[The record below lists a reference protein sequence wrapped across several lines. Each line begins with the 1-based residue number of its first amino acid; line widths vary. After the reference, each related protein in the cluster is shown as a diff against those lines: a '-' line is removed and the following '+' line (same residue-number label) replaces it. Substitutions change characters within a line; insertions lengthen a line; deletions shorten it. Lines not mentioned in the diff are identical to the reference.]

1 MKMKTRYLF
10 SLAALTLLTAA
21 CSSDETALTP
31 AEQPAP
37 AKERIPFTAVIG
49 STATTRV
56 LAEAENGE
64 TITAKWQKG
73 EKIALIHGEDIDTLE
88 VSNVDATTGAA
99 TITGDITS
107 ATNNESVTVVYVGHQ
122 LGCMREFVNRLKECY
137 EASKVDRNLTAIPAD
152 IITEVIKERLGSQD
166 GTLETISNK
175 LDCRYTT
182 STLKVSNGKA
192 TFGSKVELNPCFTI
206 WKVNLTDEDNGSPL
220 YSSNLMIAS
229 LHADYT
235 YVGDFTINFQG
246 GTASSTFYVALI
258 PDPEVTHFN
267 FSAETSSYY
276 YTGSCSLKAPLEIGL
291 FYTSTVALE
300 QWVDSG
306 YGVRPLCALFSM
318 KSLAVS
324 KE

>member
-1 MKMKTRYLF
+1 MKTRYLF

-107 ATNNESVTVVYVGHQ
+107 PTNNESVTVVYVGHQ
-122 LGCMREFVNRLKECY
+122 LGCMGEFVKRLKQYSEDLNTGNP
-137 EASKVDRNLTAIPAD
+137 EQTGISID
-152 IITEVIKERLGSQD
+152 IIKKIINERLEEQD

-182 STLKVSNGKA
+182 STLAVSDGKA
-192 TFGSKVELNPCFTI
+192 TFGSEVKMSPCFTI
-206 WKVNLTDEDNGSPL
+206 WKVNLTDEDNGSPI
-220 YSSNLMIAS
+220 YSRYLEIFF
-229 LHADYT
+229 ADGNPQR
-235 YVGDFTINFQG
+235 YVTIYLQED
-246 GTASSTFYVALI
+246 TTSSTFYVALI
-258 PDPEVTHFN
+258 PDPEGKFYN
-267 FSAETSSYY
+267 LSAETSSYY
-276 YTGSCSLKAPLEIGL
+276 YTGNCSLKAPLEIGL

-300 QWVDSG
+300 QWVDS
-306 YGVRPLCALFSM
+306 A
-318 KSLAVS
+318 
-324 KE
+324 E

>member
-10 SLAALTLLTAA
+10 SLAALALLTAA
-21 CSSDETALTP
+21 CSSDEMALTP

-73 EKIALIHGEDIDTLE
+73 EKIALIHGESIDTLE

-99 TITGDITS
+99 TITGDIDS
-107 ATNNESVTVVYVGHQ
+107 PTNDEAVTVVYVGHQ

-137 EASKVDRNLTAIPAD
+137 EASKVDHNLTAIPAD

-206 WKVNLTDEDNGSPL
+206 WKVNLTNEYGNTI
-220 YSSNLMIAS
+220 YSSNLTIAS
-229 LHADYT
+229 LRADYT

-258 PDPEVTHFN
+258 PDPEVTLFN
-267 FSAETSSYY
+267 FSAEISSYVY
-276 YTGSCSLKAPLEIGL
+276 SGNCFLMAPLEIGL
-291 FYTSTVALE
+291 FYTSTVKIQRNDYA
-300 QWVDSG
+300 G
-306 YGVRPLCALFSM
+306 
-318 KSLAVS
+318 
-324 KE
+324 

>member
-107 ATNNESVTVVYVGHQ
+107 PTNNESVTVVYVGHQ
-122 LGCMREFVNRLKECY
+122 LGCMREFVNRLKEYY
-137 EASKVDRNLTAIPAD
+137 EASKVDHNLTAIPAD
-152 IITEVIKERLGSQD
+152 NITEVIKERLGSQD

-182 STLKVSNGKA
+182 STLAVSDGKA
-192 TFGSKVELNPCFTI
+192 TFGSEVKMSPCFTI
-206 WKVNLTDEDNGSPL
+206 WKVNLTDEDNGSPI
-220 YSSNLMIAS
+220 YSSNLMIFF
-229 LHADYT
+229 ADGNPQR
-235 YVGDFTINFQG
+235 YVTINLQED
-246 GTASSTFYVALI
+246 TTSSTFYVALI
-258 PDPEVTHFN
+258 PDPEGKSYN

-276 YTGSCSLKAPLEIGL
+276 YTGYCYLKAPLEIGL

-300 QWVDSG
+300 QWVDS
-306 YGVRPLCALFSM
+306 
-318 KSLAVS
+318 
-324 KE
+324 ET

>member
-107 ATNNESVTVVYVGHQ
+107 PTNNESVTVVYVGHQ

-182 STLKVSNGKA
+182 STLAVSDGKA
-192 TFGSKVELNPCFTI
+192 TFGSEVKMSPCFTI
-206 WKVNLTDEDNGSPL
+206 WKVNLTDEDNSSPI
-220 YSSNLMIAS
+220 YSSYLRIS
-229 LHADYT
+229 SERADFKIY
-235 YVGDFTINFQG
+235 FQG
-246 GTASSTFYVALI
+246 GTTSSTFYVALI
-258 PDPEVTHFN
+258 PDPEGKFYN

-276 YTGSCSLKAPLEIGL
+276 YTGNCYLKAPLEIGL

-300 QWVDSG
+300 QWVDS
-306 YGVRPLCALFSM
+306 
-318 KSLAVS
+318 
-324 KE
+324 EI

>member
-1 MKMKTRYLF
+1 MKTRYLF
-10 SLAALTLLTAA
+10 SLAALALLTAA
-21 CSSDETALTP
+21 CSSDEMALTP

-64 TITAKWQKG
+64 TIIAKWQKG
-73 EKIALIHGEDIDTLE
+73 EKIALIHGESIDTLE

-99 TITGDITS
+99 TITGDIDS
-107 ATNNESVTVVYVGHQ
+107 PTNDEAVTVVYVGHQ
-122 LGCMREFVNRLKECY
+122 LGCMREFVNRLKESY

-206 WKVNLTDEDNGSPL
+206 WKVNLIDDYGSPI
-220 YSSNLMIAS
+220 YSHYLQILSMR
-229 LHADYT
+229 DYT
-235 YVGDFTINFQG
+235 LVDNFTISLQE
-246 GTASSTFYVALI
+246 GTTSSTFYVALI
-258 PDPEVTHFN
+258 PDLETLFN
-267 FSAETSSYY
+267 FTAEMNNDYY
-276 YTGSCSLKAPLEIGL
+276 VNNIYLKAPLEIGM
-291 FYTSTVALE
+291 FYTSTVKLPKDVIAE
-300 QWVDSG
+300 
-306 YGVRPLCALFSM
+306 
-318 KSLAVS
+318 
-324 KE
+324 

>member
-10 SLAALTLLTAA
+10 SLAALALLTAA
-21 CSSDETALTP
+21 CSSDEMALTP

-73 EKIALIHGEDIDTLE
+73 EKIALIHGESIDTLE

-99 TITGDITS
+99 TITGDIDS
-107 ATNNESVTVVYVGHQ
+107 PTNDEAVTVVYVGHQ
-122 LGCMREFVNRLKECY
+122 LGCMREFVNRLKEFY
-137 EASKVDRNLTAIPAD
+137 EISKVDRNLTAIPAD
-152 IITEVIKERLGSQD
+152 NITEVIKERLGSQD

-206 WKVNLTDEDNGSPL
+206 WKVNLIDYDNGSPI
-220 YSSNLMIAS
+220 YSHYLRIFSMLANS
-229 LHADYT
+229 TPVD
-235 YVGDFTINFQG
+235 DFTISLQG
-246 GTASSTFYVALI
+246 DTTSSTFYVALI
-258 PDPEVTHFN
+258 PDLEMIFN
-267 FSAETSSYY
+267 FSAEMNNYY
-276 YTGSCSLKAPLEIGL
+276 YENNIYLKAPLEIGM
-291 FYTSTVALE
+291 FYTSTVEILRNDYA
-300 QWVDSG
+300 G
-306 YGVRPLCALFSM
+306 
-318 KSLAVS
+318 
-324 KE
+324 

>member
-107 ATNNESVTVVYVGHQ
+107 PTNNESVTVVYVGHQ
-122 LGCMREFVNRLKECY
+122 LGCMREFVNRLKEYY

-152 IITEVIKERLGSQD
+152 NIIEVIKERLGSQD

-192 TFGSKVELNPCFTI
+192 TFGSKVKMSPCFTI
-206 WKVNLTDEDNGSPL
+206 WKVNLIDDAYGSPF
-220 YSSNLMIAS
+220 YSSNLRIS
-229 LHADYT
+229 SERADFKIY
-235 YVGDFTINFQG
+235 FQG

-258 PDPEVTHFN
+258 PDPEVTFFN

-276 YTGSCSLKAPLEIGL
+276 YTGNCSLKAPLEIGL

-300 QWVDSG
+300 QWVDSE
-306 YGVRPLCALFSM
+306 L
-318 KSLAVS
+318 
-324 KE
+324 

>member
-1 MKMKTRYLF
+1 MKTRYLF

-107 ATNNESVTVVYVGHQ
+107 PTNNESVTVVYVGHQ
-122 LGCMREFVNRLKECY
+122 LGCMREFVNRLKQYSEDLNTGNP
-137 EASKVDRNLTAIPAD
+137 EQTGISID
-152 IITEVIKERLGSQD
+152 IIKKIINERLEEQD

-182 STLKVSNGKA
+182 STLAVSDGKA
-192 TFGSKVELNPCFTI
+192 TFGSEVKMSPCFTI
-206 WKVNLTDEDNGSPL
+206 WKVNLTDEDNSSPI
-220 YSSNLMIAS
+220 YSSYLRIS
-229 LHADYT
+229 SERADFKIY
-235 YVGDFTINFQG
+235 FQG
-246 GTASSTFYVALI
+246 GTTSSTFYVALI
-258 PDPEVTHFN
+258 PDPEGKFYN

-276 YTGSCSLKAPLEIGL
+276 YTGNCYLKAPLEIGL

-300 QWVDSG
+300 QWVDS
-306 YGVRPLCALFSM
+306 
-318 KSLAVS
+318 
-324 KE
+324 EI

>member
-1 MKMKTRYLF
+1 MKTRYLF

-73 EKIALIHGEDIDTLE
+73 EKIALIHVEDIDTLE

-107 ATNNESVTVVYVGHQ
+107 PTNNESVTVVYVGHQ
-122 LGCMREFVNRLKECY
+122 LGCMREFVKRLKQYSEDLNTGNP
-137 EASKVDRNLTAIPAD
+137 EQTGISID
-152 IITEVIKERLGSQD
+152 IIKKIINERLEEQD

-182 STLKVSNGKA
+182 STLAVSDGKA
-192 TFGSKVELNPCFTI
+192 TFGSEVKMSPCFTI

-220 YSSNLMIAS
+220 YSRYLEIFF
-229 LHADYT
+229 ADGNPQR
-235 YVGDFTINFQG
+235 YVNIYLEDDITR
-246 GTASSTFYVALI
+246 STFYVALI
-258 PDPEVTHFN
+258 PDPEGKIYN

-276 YTGSCSLKAPLEIGL
+276 YTGSCFLKAPLEIGL

-300 QWVDSG
+300 QWVDSE
-306 YGVRPLCALFSM
+306 YGVRPYCALDD
-318 KSLAVS
+318 K
-324 KE
+324 